1 MTSAEMIPAAI
12 LKRKAVVYVR
22 QSTQSQ
28 VMTNLEG
35 QRRQYDL
42 VDVAR
47 QHGFVDV
54 EIIDDDLGRSASGT
68 VARPGFDRLV
78 AWLCAGKVGAVLCF
92 DASRLARNGRD
103 WHHLLELCGLVEARV
118 IDLDGV
124 YNPCRPNDRL
134 LLGMKGSIS
143 EFELGVLRARMID
156 AARSKASRGELRLS
170 VPFGYIWHRE
180 AGLGLDPDL
189 RLQEVIRLIFARFRE
204 LGSARQ
210 VLLSMKADQIYF
222 PRPSDEGRMTNFEWM
237 PTRYR
242 NVIAVL
248 KNPFYAGVY
257 VYGKSEKRTSIVEG
271 RARRSYGHGK
281 PIGTWE
287 VMIKDHHEGY
297 ITWAEYE
304 RNQKQLALN
313 NYGRA
318 GGIKTGRG
326 GRALLSGIMT
336 CGRCG
341 RRLSVAYTGNPQSR
355 PVYRCDKP
363 NLMMGLPRCMT
374 FGGPRIDAA
383 VGRELLRAVEPMAV
397 EAAFKAERMHQ
408 EHKEDQQRIL
418 DLEMQQARYEAGLAE
433 RRYAACDPDNRLIAA
448 QLEKNWEA
456 ALRRVRDLEARHPGD
471 KPNIEVDPNAFANLA
486 DNLAAAWNAPG
497 VTMRARQQ
505 LLRTLIAD
513 IIVDVDD
520 DVRDVVL
527 TIHWRGGQHS
537 ELRVRKPRT
546 GEHGCATTDDA
557 LAVMRSM
564 AGRWSDEHIAA
575 SLNRMGL
582 AYRPGQDLDG
592 APRLFCSSRPWDPRL
607 QICRKKWRV
616 AYHERSCGGVTRY
629 KPHDSAPRKS
639 WRSCRPSRSFPE
651 RRIRSAPM
659 TSCRRRSK
667 RRWRERVARVAS
679 PTTTR
684 FQCLQTLDEG
694 VYNNSRIPIGRIE
707 RSTVLVSTST
717 RPSVRNT
724 VRPPQWPSVY
734 LIASARGNLA
744 EMSLST
750 LVSRDFSSS
759 MSGLLSDLRAAS
771 RMSALVPRTR
781 PSMA

>member
-1 MTSAEMIPAAI
+1 MTSTEMIPPAI

-28 VMTNLEG
+28 VMTNLES

-42 VDVAR
+42 VGIAR
-47 QHGFVDV
+47 QRGFADV
-54 EIIDDDLGRSASGT
+54 EVIDDDLGRSASGT

-156 AARSKASRGELRLS
+156 AARSKASRGELRIS

-180 AGLGLDPDL
+180 AGLGLDPDR
-189 RLQEVIRLIFARFRE
+189 RLQEVIRLIFQRFRE
-204 LGSARQ
+204 HGSARQ
-210 VLLSMKADQIYF
+210 ALLSMKADRIHF
-222 PRPSDEGRMTNFEWM
+222 PRPSDECRMTNFEWM
-237 PTRYR
+237 PIRYR

-257 VYGKSEKRTSIVEG
+257 VYGKSEKRTAIVEG

-281 PIGTWE
+281 PFGTWE
-287 VMIKDHHEGY
+287 VMIKDHHEAY
-297 ITWAEYE
+297 ICWAEYE
-304 RNQKQLALN
+304 RNQTQLALN
-313 NYGRA
+313 NYGRT
-318 GGIKTGRG
+318 GGAKSGRG
-326 GRALLSGIMT
+326 GRALLSGIMI

-397 EAAFKAERMHQ
+397 EAAFKAERMSREQ
-408 EHKEDQQRIL
+408 KQDQQHVL
-418 DLEMQQARYEAGLAE
+418 DLEIQQARYEASLAE

-456 ALRRVRDLEARHPGD
+456 ALRRVNDLEARHPGD
-471 KPNIEVDPNAFANLA
+471 KQSNIEVDPGAFANLA
-486 DNLAAAWNAPG
+486 ENLAAVWNAPG

-505 LLRTLIAD
+505 LLRALITD
-513 IIVDVDD
+513 IIVNVDD
-520 DVRDVVL
+520 DVRDVIL

-582 AYRPGQDLDG
+582 PTGQGKTWTAHRVSSVRRVRGIHAYRSAEKDGEWLTMSESAVVLGVTNHTIRRLVKTGVLPAAQVVSG
-592 APRLFCSSRPWDPRL
+592 APYQIRADDLMSETVKAAAARKGRP
-607 QICRKKWRV
+607 CRV
-616 AYHERSCGGVTRY
+616 ADDIT
-629 KPHDSAPRKS
+629 
-639 WRSCRPSRSFPE
+639 
-651 RRIRSAPM
+651 IPM
-659 TSCRRRSK
+659 FTD
-667 RRWRERVARVAS
+667 
-679 PTTTR
+679 T
-684 FQCLQTLDEG
+684 
-694 VYNNSRIPIGRIE
+694 
-707 RSTVLVSTST
+707 
-717 RPSVRNT
+717 
-724 VRPPQWPSVY
+724 
-734 LIASARGNLA
+734 
-744 EMSLST
+744 
-750 LVSRDFSSS
+750 
-759 MSGLLSDLRAAS
+759 
-771 RMSALVPRTR
+771 
-781 PSMA
+781 